1 MFDSIDF
8 LKPAWLLVAA
18 ITLVGCDNSDQTATK
33 EPVLRPAKIFE
44 VGQDTQSEF
53 RNFPAE
59 VEANADS
66 KLAFRV
72 SGQIISLPVKAGED
86 VEQGQVLAQLDPKD
100 FKLRLDD
107 RKARFDL
114 AKSQFERAKS
124 MLDKKLI
131 AQSQYDESQANLR
144 VAQSS
149 LDTAQTEL
157 DYTYLRAPFSGSV
170 AQKNAENHENI
181 QAKQTIFTLQTS
193 DRIDISIQVPENI
206 FAHIKKRAQ
215 YEPTVTFAS
224 YPKRQFLVKIKEW
237 DSVAD
242 PSTLSYKVVFSMA
255 APVGIN
261 ILPGMTANLSADIFK
276 VTDYQK
282 GSFQLPIE
290 AVFSAPDSSANKKT
304 RYIWKLDSTSMKVY
318 RVEVSVGEIKNG
330 TIEVLGGVTKGD
342 HVVAA
347 GVHFLTEG
355 MKVRAWNREEGL

>member
-1 MFDSIDF
+1 MFNSTVF
-8 LKPAWLLVAA
+8 LKSTWLWVTA
-18 ITLVGCDNSDQTATK
+18 ITLMGCGNGEQVMDK

-44 VGQDTQSEF
+44 VGQNRQSDL

-66 KLAFRV
+66 KLTFRV
-72 SGQIISLPVKAGED
+72 SGQIISLAVRAGED
-86 VEQGQVLAQLDPKD
+86 VKQGQLLARLDPKD

-107 RKARFDL
+107 RQARYDL
-114 AKSQFERAKS
+114 ASSQFERAKS

-131 AQSQYDESQANLR
+131 AQSQYDEAQANLR
-144 VAQSS
+144 VSQSS
-149 LDTAQTEL
+149 LNTAQTDL

-170 AQKNAENHENI
+170 AKRTAENHENI

-206 FAHIKKRAQ
+206 FAHIKRRAK

-224 YPKRQFLVKIKEW
+224 YPERKFLVQIKEW

-242 PSTLSYKVVFSMA
+242 PGTLTYKVVFSME
-255 APVGIN
+255 APKEIN
-261 ILPGMTANLSADIFK
+261 ILPGMTANLSADMFK
-276 VTDYQK
+276 VTDYQQ
-282 GSFQLPIE
+282 GSFELPIE
-290 AVFSAPDSSANKKT
+290 AVFSAPDSISSDKA
-304 RYIWKLDSTSMKVY
+304 RYIWKLDTSTML
-318 RVEVSVGEIKNG
+318 VSKAPVIVGEIKNG
-330 TIEVLGGVTKGD
+330 TIEVLSGVAEGES
-342 HVVAA
+342 VVAA